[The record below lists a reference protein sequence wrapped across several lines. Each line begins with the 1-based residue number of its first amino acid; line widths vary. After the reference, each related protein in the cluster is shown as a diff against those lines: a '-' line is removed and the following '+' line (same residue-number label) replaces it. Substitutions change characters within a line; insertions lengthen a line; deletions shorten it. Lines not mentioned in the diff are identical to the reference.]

1 MLNTEATEDPAPIGL
16 TKRMKG
22 AGDNGNAKQQ
32 VCGMVC
38 ILVSGVAFI
47 FLIMIFSSFNRLTET
62 EQMLVELLDY
72 SIDFGQGYLFGE
84 PRLSKEPPEEFQDP
98 EEAAAANF

>member
-1 MLNTEATEDPAPIGL
+1 MCSSD
-16 TKRMKG
+16 
-22 AGDNGNAKQQ
+22 
-32 VCGMVC
+32 
-38 ILVSGVAFI
+38 LVEKI
-47 FLIMIFSSFNRLTET
+47 ET

-98 EEAAAANF
+98 EDMAAASF